1 VNFEELT
8 HTLQKLDAT
17 IPASTIRRWAK
28 DKLVTPP
35 SRRHRQKGEGRGTIS
50 DWSQHSLEEI
60 AGCYCIKNFG
70 SYRRDFADSV
80 RRAKYIAS
88 LFYAD
93 PVGFASSIWPNV
105 YTGYYVPYEVS
116 ESQKDF
122 GHALY
127 VADRRD
133 FFEYVGGMEKAKL
146 SHAINDRVYCDFLF
160 VIDGDIESSSLR
172 YEFAGVG
179 FTPIEEPIQT
189 EVRVRTYSRED
200 FFKLK
205 ERAEIKI
212 RGSKPKRKD
221 GAQT

>member
-1 VNFEELT
+1 MNFEELT

-50 DWSQHSLEEI
+50 DWSQQSLEEI
-60 AGCYCIKNFG
+60 AGCFCIKNFG

-80 RRAKYIAS
+80 KRAKHLADR
-88 LFYAD
+88 FYSD
-93 PVGFASSIWPNV
+93 PVGFETFQWPQLQQHYVRSDFNELQKAW
-105 YTGYYVPYEVS
+105 GYSHYL
-116 ESQKDF
+116 D
-122 GHALY
+122 
-127 VADRRD
+127 DRRD
-133 FFEYVGGMEKAKL
+133 FFEYVGGLEKAKL

-160 VIDGDIESSSLR
+160 LRDGDTGSSSLR

-179 FTPIEEPIQT
+179 LTPIEEPIQT

-200 FFKLK
+200 FIKLT
-205 ERAEIKI
+205 EQAEIKI
-212 RGSKPKRKD
+212 RGPKPKRKD